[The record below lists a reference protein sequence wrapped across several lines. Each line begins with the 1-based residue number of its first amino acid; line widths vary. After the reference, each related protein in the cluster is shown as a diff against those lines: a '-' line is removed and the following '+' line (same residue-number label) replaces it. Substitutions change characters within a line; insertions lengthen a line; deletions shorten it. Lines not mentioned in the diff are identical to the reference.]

1 MDTSL
6 SHLAPIGSGP
16 SRPQASWDPE
26 EVRQARPLFCAIDD
40 FRAARRREPLNSRL
54 DLRLSNAIHLL
65 PGLAATTRGLLTRQL
80 LLALDFDE
88 RRLGEWRLEHKLVQ
102 ALALHGYAPGCIP
115 VTRGLDRIAHTAGRP
130 LLRQSLRA
138 DFPNGFVVKTALGDS
153 SGDECEHRTEAAVS
167 WIESGERTVPPPG
180 PLTEEQ
186 FIVQE
191 LVRIRCEYRVHTVE
205 DAVIEDLTVRRHHG
219 AVGTGERTGP
229 NQFVRTILDTLPA
242 GLTAG
247 SLLAWDVA
255 LAEDGSLSVIEVN
268 IGGIHTVY
276 HPGFH
281 SSGFYHHQYYGC
293 VYTARLLRFVER
305 TYDCSIRVVADS
317 PDYPHEHWF
326 YQQVED
332 WKTHF

>member
-6 SHLAPIGSGP
+6 RHPAAIGPGC
-16 SRPQASWDPE
+16 SRPQASWDTE
-26 EVRQARPLFCAIDD
+26 EARQAQPLFSAIDE
-40 FRAARRREPLNSRL
+40 FRGSRRRGPLNSPL
-54 DLRLSNAIHLL
+54 DLRLSDAIYLL
-65 PGLAATTRGLLTRQL
+65 PGLAATTRGLLARQL
-80 LLALDFDE
+80 VLALGFDE
-88 RRLGEWRLEHKLVQ
+88 CRLGGWRLEHKLVQ
-102 ALALHGYAPGCIP
+102 ALALHRYAPECIP
-115 VTRGLDRIAHTAGRP
+115 VTRGLDRIARAAGPR
-130 LLRQSLRA
+130 LRQFLRA
-138 DFPNGFVVKTALGDS
+138 EFLNGFVVKTALGDG

-167 WIESGERTVPPPG
+167 WIESGGRTIPAPG
-180 PLTEEQ
+180 PLTAEH

-191 LVRIRCEYRVHTVE
+191 LVPIRSEYRVHTVE

-229 NQFVRTILDTLPA
+229 NQFVRSILDLLPA
-242 GLTAG
+242 GLTSG

-255 LAEDGSLSVIEVN
+255 LVEDGSLAVIEVN

-276 HPGFH
+276 NPGFH

-305 TYDCSIRVVADS
+305 TYDCAIRVVADS

-326 YQQVED
+326 YREVED
-332 WKTHF
+332 WKASF